1 LNHFARQDTSATIY
15 RTSKRKSPKIGCIS
29 SFNTVIKIQ
38 IYQDNIGIIVEKPEN
53 KSPWRDPLPR
63 KRADFHVGMAVWLLL
78 AVAAGVGLWGL
89 FSYFPGSLGS
99 QDNQMSFVH
108 GIALLA
114 LISSG
119 LLFSRRIEF
128 NNVGRNIAIWIGVAF
143 VLILGYSYQ
152 EEIGVAAV
160 RVKSELLPGQPSV
173 HGEGVITLTKGSDR
187 HFHVTGLANGSRINF
202 LIDTGATG
210 IALSPADAS
219 RIGIDL
225 SRLEYT
231 RIFETANGRGRGAPW
246 RLDTLS
252 IGPIEFRDVAVTIN
266 QADMNGSLLG
276 MSFLDRLGSY
286 EVLGRK
292 MILRQ

>member
-1 LNHFARQDTSATIY
+1 MEE
-15 RTSKRKSPKIGCIS
+15 P
-29 SFNTVIKIQ
+29 
-38 IYQDNIGIIVEKPEN
+38 DNQ
-53 KSPWRDPLPR
+53 SPWQDPAPR
-63 KRADFHVGMAVWLLL
+63 KRGGFPVGVAIWLLL
-78 AVAAGVGLWGL
+78 AIAAGASLWGL
-89 FSYFPGSLGS
+89 TNYFPGSLGS
-99 QDNQMSFVH
+99 EDNQLSFVH

-119 LLFSRRIEF
+119 LLYRRRINFSEA
-128 NNVGRNIAIWIGVAF
+128 GRNIAIWLGVAF
-143 VLILGYSYQ
+143 ALVLGYSYQ
-152 EEIGVAAV
+152 DEIGIGVN

-173 HGEGVITLTKGSDR
+173 SGEGVITLTKGSDR
-187 HFHVTGLANGSRINF
+187 HFHVTGVANGSRIDF

-210 IALSPADAS
+210 IALSPEDAS

-225 SRLEYT
+225 SGLEYT
-231 RIFETANGRGRGAPW
+231 RIFETANGLGRGAPW

-286 EVLGRK
+286 EVTGRK